1 MLFICFFLCL
11 FQAKYEC
18 ALRHSNIKIVT
29 PEWILDSV
37 KEKNRKDETLYHP
50 RLTLYEAPEEDGS
63 EYENE
68 RSSGS
73 EGSYSDRRSPHSRRS
88 SPTSSRDASP
98 VGRRS
103 RSTSPK
109 HERKSELMFD
119 DSDDSS
125 PEKEDRNLNWTPAE
139 VPQPGPAKR
148 RLQPGKETG
157 LINLCANVPP
167 VPGGFGPPDAR
178 LVGTGGGVPLGVER
192 SEVMGGW
199 NSTPR
204 TLRNITNNADTQQ
217 ASRPSNVRNSFE
229 RYDRMY
235 SVTVKMYPL
244 VEILISTLFGLH
256 DISKIDIVKWL
267 STIGKSRRLTYPI

>member
-1 MLFICFFLCL
+1 MISVICFSFEFLCL

-50 RLTLYEAPEEDGS
+50 RLTVYEAPEEEGS

-68 RSSGS
+68 RSS

-103 RSTSPK
+103 RSPTPK

-192 SEVMGGW
+192 ADVMGGW
-199 NSTPR
+199 NPAAR
-204 TLRNITNNADTQQ
+204 TLRNITNNTDTQQ
-217 ASRPSNVRNSFE
+217 ASRPSNVAHVRSLGS
-229 RYDRMY
+229 Y
-235 SVTVKMYPL
+235 
-244 VEILISTLFGLH
+244 LH
-256 DISKIDIVKWL
+256 
-267 STIGKSRRLTYPI
+267 KSRNCPQYIM